1 MEYQRLVDLMLLDKE
16 TLVKRI
22 AKLESDLEDREQ
34 DIKRILKDWKETID
48 LLKIK

>member
-22 AKLESDLEDREQ
+22 AELERNLEAREQ
-34 DIKRILKDWKETID
+34 DIRQILKDWKETID
-48 LLKIK
+48 LIK

>member
-22 AKLESDLEDREQ
+22 DELERNLEARER
-34 DIKRILKDWKETID
+34 DIKQILKDWRKTID
-48 LLKIK
+48 LIK